1 MHHPN
6 TGARCIPPPAMSVT
20 RRNITRVHVNRP
32 LNPIC
37 IRGEKMC
44 SGARACVSRGGKMC
58 SGRKDVFRA
67 KNIHR
72 IRGQK
77 MCSVPKHVHPGAKN
91 IGYGA
96 KNVVP
101 GAINIAP
108 GAKNMA
114 PGQETWLP
122 GSMSKHCYR
131 GQNVFRG
138 KGIAPAAKT
147 LLSGPNHGIG
157 AKRCVRGQSM

>member
-1 MHHPN
+1 MRSGPK
-6 TGARCIPPPAMSVT
+6 TCVP
-20 RRNITRVHVNRP
+20 
-32 LNPIC
+32 
-37 IRGEKMC
+37 GEKMC
-44 SGARACVSRGGKMC
+44 SGPKKYIRPKDVFGAKTCVSRGENVALG
-58 SGRKDVFRA
+58 A